1 MCSWMDR
8 WMDRWMDGL
17 PSRTALATACLVP
30 SCRHR
35 LPSMSPSRC
44 THLTAVAVSC
54 LSQASLQ
61 CPGGNNRRAV
71 GRTALPWAGAP
82 AQPWARVRYEMELE
96 GHRSGTATTVGA
108 YLAVQYLLRTAC
120 SLSPPLRQHQHLSLH
135 AASRAPRAAC
145 QTCASAP
152 CQNPTVPSTS
162 HPPRIGDHDHRL
174 PTLCHLHA

>member
-1 MCSWMDR
+1 
-8 WMDRWMDGL
+8 
-17 PSRTALATACLVP
+17 
-30 SCRHR
+30 
-35 LPSMSPSRC
+35 MSPSRC
-44 THLTAVAVSC
+44 THLAAVAVSC

-120 SLSPPLRQHQHLSLH
+120 SLSPAAPTPAPISARGFQGPTGGLPNMCVCSVPEPNSPFDISPATNRGPRPPPTNALSLTCV
-135 AASRAPRAAC
+135 ACRRASRPPQPAADLGGRV
-145 QTCASAP
+145 QTL
-152 CQNPTVPSTS
+152 Q
-162 HPPRIGDHDHRL
+162 GLD
-174 PTLCHLHA
+174 